1 MLRDMAALLNGTK
14 AQFSVGYDE
23 ETRTVVIVTGEG
35 YDAAQPDDPAA
46 GTDKSDTAVRSG
58 QRIQVDGAEI
68 DDMTVYNIG
77 GNNFFKLQE
86 LGEKLGFGVAYDAE
100 TERCSSRANKH
111 TSTIREG
118 QAVACLSPDDR
129 RTRHMLRKRFE
140 SLCEKSWKAILTE
153 VEKAIS
159 GKREVIGKILMAILS
174 DGHILLDDVPASGR
188 RRWPWR
194 SAGRSACAITA
205 RAVHAGRAAQRSD
218 RLLRLHNKET
228 GRLSISPGSSTTRT
242 LLLGDEINRTSSR
255 TQSALL
261 EAMEECQVTVDGN
274 TYPLQ
279 EPFIVIATQNNV
291 GTAGTQ
297 TLPYAQVDRFLVRLS
312 IGYPDE
318 AAQMDLLRARQDA
331 DPLKSVRR
339 ASTREDVVRMQ
350 REVRAVTAKG
360 RHPLLSDAAGHGLP
374 QPPDDRDRDLPA
386 RRAVPRPDGQGA
398 GLPGGARLRD
408 LRGRTGGLLRRLRP
422 PRAPDAAGT
431 AVRRHD
437 GAGALRAAADRRDPD
452 TRG

>member
-1 MLRDMAALLNGTK
+1 MRK
-14 AQFSVGYDE
+14 
-23 ETRTVVIVTGEG
+23 
-35 YDAAQPDDPAA
+35 
-46 GTDKSDTAVRSG
+46 
-58 QRIQVDGAEI
+58 
-68 DDMTVYNIG
+68 
-77 GNNFFKLQE
+77 E
-86 LGEKLGFGVAYDAE
+86 LE
-100 TERCSSRANKH
+100 
-111 TSTIREG
+111 
-118 QAVACLSPDDR
+118 
-129 RTRHMLRKRFE
+129 
-140 SLCEKSWKAILTE
+140 AILAE

-174 DGHILLDDVPASGR
+174 DGHILLDDVPGV
-188 RRWPWR
+188 
-194 SAGRSACAITA
+194 GKTTL
-205 RAVHAGRAAQRSD
+205 AVALCRTLGLRYHRVQFTPDVLPSD
-218 RLLRLHNKET
+218 LIGFSIYNKET
-228 GRLSISPGSSTTRT
+228 GRLEYQPGVVTDAN

-261 EAMEECQVTVDGN
+261 EAMEERQVTVDGN

-350 REVRAVTAKG
+350 REVRAVTAKDAILSYLTRLAMASRSHPMTEIGISPRGVLFLDRMAKARAYLEG
-360 RHPLLSDAAGHGLP
+360 RDYVICEDVQAVFADVCAHRVLLT
-374 QPPDDRDRDLPA
+374 QR
-386 RRAVPRPDGQGA
+386 
-398 GLPGGARLRD
+398 ARLSGVTTEQV
-408 LRGRTGGLLRRLRP
+408 LSELLR
-422 PRAPDAAGT
+422 T
-431 AVRRHD
+431 VEV
-437 GAGALRAAADRRDPD
+437 PD